1 MAFLVLPRHCRP
13 FLHVTECDDAAAG
26 KMLTEGVDPSRG
38 IWKSWQDLRGSS
50 AEHWY
55 PDDMK
60 AVAFVFNK
68 VPSCTCHLSSAL
80 YC

>member
-1 MAFLVLPRHCRP
+1 MG
-13 FLHVTECDDAAAG
+13 AG

-38 IWKSWQDLRGSS
+38 VWQSWQDLRSSS

-55 PDDMK
+55 PGEMK

-68 VPSCTCHLSSAL
+68 VSLDVPLLTLQGCVVHELTKES
-80 YC
+80 